1 MARRCPILFGATAL
15 AALFAGGLAITT
27 RGSAEPKIVYA
38 PGSEPAAERGGFTC
52 TVASI
57 TDGDTLRCTDG
68 TRVRIAGINAREHDG
83 SCNIG
88 APCPAASA
96 REAASALSALAS
108 GQELKCKA
116 NGRSYNRI
124 AAFCR
129 TFRGV
134 DLSCAMLDSGTVAR
148 WDRHWKGH
156 RC

>member
-1 MARRCPILFGATAL
+1 MRRFILLGSAAVASVFAASIIATA
-15 AALFAGGLAITT
+15 G
-27 RGSAEPKIVYA
+27 PKIVYA
-38 PGSEPAAERGGFTC
+38 PGAEPAAKPGGFTC